1 MVDLRQIIYDL
12 RQEVPEVV
20 EKFPLPRLLDILI
33 QVCQTLAYAHEIGV
47 IHRDLKPANIIV
59 GKFGEVYVLD
69 WGLAKIK
76 GSQNLVQGG
85 ISEEPIPKDLKLTP
99 TGRHYGTPMYMS
111 PEIATGDPSLDERS
125 DVFALGVILF
135 EILTLQSFV
144 HGDDIIEIKQK
155 ILKNHILFLETAP
168 NRKIPRELQA
178 VCRKALQRKKTND
191 ILVLFNFGGSTE
203 VSSRRRGVRLLVFRM
218 GKLTRWNH
226 RNAYLIVTILSALAG
241 AGFWPCSLA
250 KDLYL

>member
-1 MVDLRQIIYDL
+1 MG
-12 RQEVPEVV
+12 
-20 EKFPLPRLLDILI
+20 
-33 QVCQTLAYAHEIGV
+33 T
-47 IHRDLKPANIIV
+47 
-59 GKFGEVYVLD
+59 
-69 WGLAKIK
+69 
-76 GSQNLVQGG
+76 SQNKRIPKSCTGG

-155 ILKNHILFLETAP
+155 ILEKPYPLPRETAP

-178 VCRKALQRKKTND
+178 VCMKALQRKKNKRYPG
-191 ILVLFNFGGSTE
+191 VANFWRIYRSFVTAKRCPFIGIQDGKNLPVGTT
-203 VSSRRRGVRLLVFRM
+203 VTHISS
-218 GKLTRWNH
+218 
-226 RNAYLIVTILSALAG
+226 
-241 AGFWPCSLA
+241 
-250 KDLYL
+250 